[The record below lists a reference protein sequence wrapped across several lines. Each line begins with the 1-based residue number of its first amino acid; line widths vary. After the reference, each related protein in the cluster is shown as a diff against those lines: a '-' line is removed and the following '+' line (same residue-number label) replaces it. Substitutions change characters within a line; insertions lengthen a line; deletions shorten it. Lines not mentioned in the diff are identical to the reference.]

1 MNWKLHELF
10 EDEKAVS
17 PVVGVALLIA
27 MTVILAAVIGAVV
40 LGLGAGSADAP
51 QASFSFEVDADNNL
65 VATHEGGDTLNEN
78 EIVLRGDVDADAS
91 FTGDTLTAGES
102 FTIDETDF
110 DANTDTVRIVWQD
123 PNSDQTHVL
132 GTYRP

>member
-10 EDEKAVS
+10 ADEKAVS

-51 QASFSFEVDADNNL
+51 QASFSFEVVDNGNGDVV
-65 VATHEGGDTLNEN
+65 VATHEGGDSIALEEMN
-78 EIVLRGDVDADAS
+78 V
-91 FTGDTLTAGES
+91 TGSNVSYDDIEGGSWSAGE
-102 FTIDETDF
+102 TVTVNDPD
-110 DANTDTVRIVWQD
+110 DVVRIVWED

-132 GTYRP
+132 ARYNP